1 MKNNDFDFL
10 KEKFNN
16 SQVNLPKGLETEA
29 IKEKILLN
37 QKHNVIKFEDN
48 RNKNQRIAKITA
60 FAACFALIIVASAI
74 FYPKSDVNH
83 FKSYDELNSLLEQ
96 GAPNEM
102 GCYSGGA
109 VKGLD
114 DADEPYSVMSDGD
127 YIYYAYSNSNY
138 DFEGQDNSYGK
149 NIIFIYKAE
158 GENATLINTINN
170 VFPDDYD
177 LYDLYVKNGRLVV
190 SADNYSNGLTE
201 TKVYDVS
208 DPSDPKIISNT
219 EQSGSKLKSFF
230 VGDTAY
236 TFTLFTVTDTQ
247 NTVPVYIQNGETKT
261 INSND
266 IYYFEET
273 KSSQFIVVTAIDI
286 QGANI
291 LKDVKAVFGG
301 AYIID
306 CVDNDVFISEN
317 DENKNIIKIS
327 MNGKD
332 IGIHSAEIN
341 EIPQFDT
348 NENLVEV
355 SENKY
360 LSINFE
366 DAENG
371 NIVTL
376 YEAINGQLK
385 ELDQVEL
392 KNIYANAADNYND
405 IIACNGYY
413 LLPCYFSTPEKRVY
427 GAITIEIINDKI
439 KITNEF
445 KNEDEDAMYQGDS
458 VAINNYIYSF
468 DINDLEPDNNK
479 LKVFGYT
486 Y

>member
-1 MKNNDFDFL
+1 MKNNDFDFI

-16 SQVNLPKGLETEA
+16 YQVDIPKGLETEA

-37 QKHNVIKFEDN
+37 QKHNIIKLEN
-48 RNKNQRIAKITA
+48 NKNNNQRIAKVTA
-60 FAACFALIIVASAI
+60 FAACFALIIVASAL
-74 FYPKSDVNH
+74 FFPKSDVNH

-96 GAPNEM
+96 GTPSEM
-102 GCYSGGA
+102 GCYSSTT

-138 DFEGQDNSYGK
+138 DFEYEDNSYGK

-158 GENATLINTINN
+158 GENTTLINTIKK
-170 VFPDDYD
+170 VFPADYD

-190 SADNYSNGLTE
+190 SADNYSNGMTE

-208 DPSDPKIISNT
+208 DPFNPKIISDT

-236 TFTLFTVTDTQ
+236 TFTLFTVTDAQ
-247 NTVPVYIQNGETKT
+247 NPVPVYIQNGETKT
-261 INSND
+261 INLND
-266 IYYFEET
+266 IYYFDET

-286 QGANI
+286 KNANI

-306 CVDNDVFISEN
+306 CVDSNVFISEN
-317 DENKNIIKIS
+317 DESKNIIKIS
-327 MNGKD
+327 MNGKN

-341 EIPQFDT
+341 EIPQFDI

-355 SENKY
+355 IKNKY

-366 DAENG
+366 DAESG
-371 NIVTL
+371 NIITL

-385 ELDQVEL
+385 KLDQVEL
-392 KNIYANAADNYND
+392 KNIYANAAENYND
-405 IIACNGYY
+405 IIACDGYY
-413 LLPCYFSTPEKRVY
+413 LLPCYFSTPEKRAY

-468 DINDLEPDNNK
+468 NINDREENDKK
-479 LKVFGYT
+479 LKAFGYT